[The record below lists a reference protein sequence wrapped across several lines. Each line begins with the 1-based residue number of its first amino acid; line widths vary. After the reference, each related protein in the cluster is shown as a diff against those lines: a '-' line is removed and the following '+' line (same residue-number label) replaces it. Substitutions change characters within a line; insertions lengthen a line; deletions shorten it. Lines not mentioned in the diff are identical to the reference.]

1 MASPSDS
8 PADEQVRAAVADRYS
23 RLARAAR
30 SGQQIT
36 DCGRGAFTGGRFGAA
51 GYADTSELPEGAVRA
66 SLGCGNPVAV
76 ADLHPGETVLDLGS
90 GGGIDVLLSARRVSP
105 GGKAYGLDAAPD
117 MIALAREN
125 AAQAGVTNAK
135 FLHDHIEDIP
145 LPAGHVDVV
154 ISNCVINLSAD
165 KPRALAAAFRVLRPG
180 GRLGIS
186 DIIADDGLDPARR
199 AEAEQLT
206 GCTTG
211 TLATGSTTA
220 CCLTPGSPASTSPP
234 PRRPGPACARRS
246 SRPPG
251 RPPSRRADPVHGTAR
266 RGRCPRHLRGWPG
279 HRRSAGRRRSRTAR
293 AHLQSPR
300 RPHPGPPALAD
311 RRADGGEACI
321 CDLTGPVALSQPTVS
336 HHMKQLA
343 DAGLVTREQRGKW
356 AYYRVLDDTLRTIAQ
371 AIAPATETPRSR

>member
-76 ADLHPGETVLDLGS
+76 ADLNPGEIVLDLGS

-105 GGKAYGLDAAPD
+105 GGRAYGVDAAPD

-125 AAQAGVTNAK
+125 AAQAGVTNAE
-135 FLHDHIEDIP
+135 FLNGHIENIP
-145 LPAGHVDVV
+145 LPDGHADVV
-154 ISNCVINLSAD
+154 ISNCVINLSTD
-165 KPRALAAAFRVLRPG
+165 KPRVLAETFRVLRPG

-186 DIIADDGLDPARR
+186 DVIADDGLDPVER
-199 AEAEQLT
+199 AEAEQRT

-211 TLATGSTTA
+211 TLTA
-220 CCLTPGSPASTSPP
+220 AEYRTLLLASGFTSI
-234 PRRPGPACARRS
+234 
-246 SRPPG
+246 
-251 RPPSRRADPVHGTAR
+251 H
-266 RGRCPRHLRGWPG
+266 
-279 HRRSAGRRRSRTAR
+279 
-293 AHLQSPR
+293 
-300 RPHPGPPALAD
+300 
-311 RRADGGEACI
+311 
-321 CDLTGPVALSQPTVS
+321 
-336 HHMKQLA
+336 
-343 DAGLVTREQRGKW
+343 
-356 AYYRVLDDTLRTIAQ
+356 
-371 AIAPATETPRSR
+371 